1 MKKQKHNMPDKLC
14 CTSCGSQNLSCPNDG
29 YIYCKDCGDRITV
42 IDTLINLLSHESKT
56 DTK

>member
-1 MKKQKHNMPDKLC
+1 MPDKLC
-14 CTSCGSQNLSCPNDG
+14 CTSCGSQNLTCPNDG
-29 YIYCKDCGDRITV
+29 YIYCKDCGDKTTV